1 MDAGVFPASMGIYS
15 CQMARCVRFGA
26 KCAIKECHMSASP
39 SSFASV
45 KLPSGLVS
53 QAREAATP
61 MRRSVA
67 GQIEYWATLG
77 HIAELAGLTVS
88 EACEAI
94 KLYDDRQSAVTHEDQ
109 VDRIEFE
116 LVQAQAT
123 GRLAQVVSQAVIA
136 NRRQAAKGG

>member
-1 MDAGVFPASMGIYS
+1 MPV
-15 CQMARCVRFGA
+15 
-26 KCAIKECHMSASP
+26 SP

-45 KLPSGLVS
+45 KLPAALVA

-77 HIAELAGLTVS
+77 RIAELAGLTVS
-88 EACEAI
+88 EAYEAI
-94 KLYDDRQSAVTHEDQ
+94 KLYDVRQSAVPHEDQ
-109 VDRIEFE
+109 VDRIESEF
-116 LVQAQAT
+116 VQAQAT
-123 GRLAQVVSQAVIA
+123 GRLAQVVSQAVKA